1 MNALTGSGSW
11 SVPPAMRR
19 CTRPVVLCWS
29 ANRATYCELCIRHV
43 PRATEGPHMVKVFLV
58 DDHEVVRRG
67 LIDLLA
73 SDPELEIIGEAGS
86 VSQAMARIPAL
97 QPDVAVLDVRL
108 PDGNGIE
115 LCRDLLSLLPELRC
129 LMLTSF
135 ISDEAML
142 EAILAGASGYVVK
155 DIKGM
160 ELARAIKDVG
170 AGRSLLDTR
179 AAAALMAKLRDA
191 AEHKDPLSGLTD
203 QERTLLSLLSE
214 GLTNRQIAAR
224 MFLAEKTVKNYVSRL
239 LAKLGME
246 RRTQAAVFAANLKQQ
261 SPSSDVSP
269 GWSSTTE

>member
-1 MNALTGSGSW
+1 M
-11 SVPPAMRR
+11 
-19 CTRPVVLCWS
+19 
-29 ANRATYCELCIRHV
+29 I
-43 PRATEGPHMVKVFLV
+43 KVFLV

-67 LIDLLA
+67 IADLLT
-73 SDPELEIIGEAGS
+73 SDPELEVIGDAGS
-86 VSQAMARIPAL
+86 VSEAMARIPAL

-115 LCRDLLSLLPELRC
+115 LCRDLLSSLPELRC

-135 ISDEAML
+135 TSDEAML

-160 ELARAIKDVG
+160 ELARAIKEVG
-170 AGRSLLDTR
+170 AGRSLLDNR
-179 AAAALMAKLRDA
+179 AAAALMAKLRGDA
-191 AEHKDPLSGLTD
+191 EQKDPLSALTE
-203 QERTLLSLLSE
+203 QERTLLGLLSE

-246 RRTQAAVFAANLKQQ
+246 RRTQAAVFASKLGKGSVPPTAE
-261 SPSSDVSP
+261 
-269 GWSSTTE
+269 G